1 MWIVRLALRRPYTFV
16 VVAFLI
22 AILGVAAIITMPV
35 DIFPYI
41 DIPVVSVVWTYTGL
55 STQDM
60 EKQITTFSEFSTSFA
75 VNNIKNI
82 ESQTL
87 NGVGGGEDLLPTR
100 RRRRGGR
107 DFGHEVEVVSGL
119 GGEELLIASPGDR
132 LVEGQTVQVA
142 ASAVKAD

>member
-1 MWIVRLALRRPYTFV
+1 MWIVRLTLRRPYTFV
-16 VVAFLI
+16 VASLLVV
-22 AILGVAAIITMPV
+22 ILGALTIRETPK
-35 DIFPYI
+35 DIFPTI

-87 NGVGGGEDLLPTR
+87 NGVA
-100 RRRRGGR
+100 
-107 DFGHEVEVVSGL
+107 VVK
-119 GGEELLIASPGDR
+119 IYFQPGVD
-132 LVEGQTVQVA
+132 VA
-142 ASAVKAD
+142 AAVTSATRSRW

>member
-1 MWIVRLALRRPYTFV
+1 MWIVRLTLRRPYTFV
-16 VVAFLI
+16 VASLLVV
-22 AILGVAAIITMPV
+22 ILDALTIRETPK
-35 DIFPYI
+35 DIFPTI

-87 NGVGGGEDLLPTR
+87 NGVA
-100 RRRRGGR
+100 
-107 DFGHEVEVVSGL
+107 VVK
-119 GGEELLIASPGDR
+119 IYFQPGVD
-132 LVEGQTVQVA
+132 VA
-142 ASAVKAD
+142 AAVTSATRSRW

>member
-16 VVAFLI
+16 VASLLVV
-22 AILGVAAIITMPV
+22 ILGALTIRETPK
-35 DIFPYI
+35 DIFPTI

-55 STQDM
+55 STQNM

-100 RRRRGGR
+100 CRRRGGR

-119 GGEELLIASPGDR
+119 GGEELLISSPGDR